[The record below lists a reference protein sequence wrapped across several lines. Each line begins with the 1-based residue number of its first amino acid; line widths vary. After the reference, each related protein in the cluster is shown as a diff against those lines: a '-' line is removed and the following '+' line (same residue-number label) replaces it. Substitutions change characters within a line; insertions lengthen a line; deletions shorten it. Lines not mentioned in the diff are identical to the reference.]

1 MRSANTLEDIWK
13 HNKLL
18 VAKKSPHKLH
28 FVCLEGSCGTGKA
41 DLLGRLQR
49 QGFRTVVNRYYEHA
63 MEMRCTTGS
72 SRSATQA
79 AHQIHQHLKQG
90 GVHGIRGKGA
100 FMAQPMPL
108 LSAHLWAAKLI
119 DALREHSQAKAGGV
133 VYKENTV
140 FVHRSLLTPVVWIW
154 MVFFSSFFCWWARF
168 MELSIILISSMK
180 SAMSTTSH
188 WLAATLI
195 RSGMPQWGFFLSI
208 KIHRQAE
215 RVGERLYW
223 AEGIEKEIRTELENE
238 EKMRLTNELY
248 ELYERRGYFDA
259 MLPTTSTKQVSI
271 RVNLIVLLSSKFLYI
286 GSSAFTFNVRH
297 WFRSWQRLCWPP
309 RIEVVERSLREDWRS
324 LTIQSCFSVLH
335 NSVSVFFNAWIV

>member
-140 FVHRSLLTPVVWIW
+140 FVHRSLLTPVIYGVEHYSDLFDEIRHEYNI
-154 MVFFSSFFCWWARF
+154 S
-168 MELSIILISSMK
+168 LIGCYSDP
-180 SAMSTTSH
+180 
-188 WLAATLI
+188 I
-195 RSGMPQWGFFLSI
+195 
-208 KIHRQAE
+208 RQAE

-259 MLPTTSTKQVSI
+259 MLPTTSTKQAQVH
-271 RVNLIVLLSSKFLYI
+271 LLSMCGIDFDPDN
-286 GSSAFTFNVRH
+286 AFAG
-297 WFRSWQRLCWPP
+297 
-309 RIEVVERSLREDWRS
+309 
-324 LTIQSCFSVLH
+324 LH
-335 NSVSVFFNAWIV
+335 E